1 MKTVFLQLN
10 SFLCIVNILSYI
22 RAKHNL
28 VFKMILVAICSFFL
42 ALMLPD
48 KEVKG
53 HKVDSFTAIWPY
65 TDLITEKDFL
75 IAKTPQEIKEE
86 KDRIRKEAPVFFEI
100 NNSERDQ
107 KLRQLENLKE
117 TDAAAYARFKPL
129 FDSIYKRGVIES
141 LDDENRKRSM
151 FVSTGSVAEPVA
163 YYDFFTIQ
171 SAVQFLNEGLKDQAE
186 NKRYLDYLA
195 INYLVSKTKTDLYIN
210 SRLEQLSLY
219 KSVIKQGEVLVKQAE
234 PLTNNKRYLI
244 NRYFHQQNQQ
254 VSFSI
259 LRFFA
264 KWGLTYILSMVL
276 LVFLAF
282 FRKPIFGQNKQVAFL
297 FLLML
302 GAVFATYVFH
312 KYGLMILALP
322 FALVPIWVR
331 VFFDARTALF
341 SYLMILLH
349 CSFFMPDRLEFLL
362 LQLLPGIGTLFVV
375 AEMRRRQQILN
386 AAALV
391 FLFYVCIFIT
401 YQLGFGTPQM
411 VKKFSAYVPFAI
423 SSTLVLL
430 AYPLIYLTEKF
441 FGFISDFKLL
451 ELCDLNHPL
460 LRKLSKDVPG
470 TFQHSLQ
477 VANLA
482 EEAIYYIGGNSLLVR
497 TGAMYHDIGK
507 LENPY
512 FFTENQPDGFS
523 PHQEIDPLESARI
536 IINHV
541 ILGVELA
548 KKYKLP
554 EQVIDFIRTH
564 HGTTSV
570 QYFLNLF
577 RKQGHESRIAESQF
591 RYPGPIPFS
600 KETAVLMIADG
611 VEAASRSL
619 KTHDALTINDLV
631 DNIIDYK
638 IANNQFINS
647 DITFKDI
654 TAIKK
659 IFKKRL
665 MNIYHAR
672 IEYPS

>member
-1 MKTVFLQLN
+1 MVAFCSLL
-10 SFLCIVNILSYI
+10 LS
-22 RAKHNL
+22 
-28 VFKMILVAICSFFL
+28 
-42 ALMLPD
+42 LMMPN
-48 KEVKG
+48 KEIKG

-65 TDLITEKDFL
+65 ADLIAESDFL
-75 IAKTPQEIKEE
+75 ISKTPLELKAEKEQ
-86 KDRIRKEAPVFFEI
+86 IRRDAPVFFEL
-100 NNSERDQ
+100 NTTEKDKKWREF
-107 KLRQLENLKE
+107 ENLKI
-117 TDAAAYARFKPL
+117 TNPKNYKRLKPL
-129 FDSIYKRGVIES
+129 FDTIYKKGVIES
-141 LDDENRKRSM
+141 LEDEYRQKPIFITSNNY
-151 FVSTGSVAEPVA
+151 AEPAV
-163 YYDFFTIQ
+163 YYDYFTIQ
-171 SAVQFLNEGLKDQAE
+171 TAVEYLVTVLNNEIP
-186 NKRYLDYLA
+186 NKEYLDYLA
-195 INYLVSKTKTDLYIN
+195 INYLISKEKTNLYIN
-210 SRLEQLSLY
+210 AKLEQISLY
-219 KSVIKQGEVLVKQAE
+219 KSSIKEGQILVKQAE
-234 PLTNNKRYLI
+234 PLTNDKRYLI
-244 NRYFHQQNQQ
+244 NRYFNYQNQNTS
-254 VSFSI
+254 VSFI
-259 LRFFA
+259 KFIA
-264 KWGLTYILSMVL
+264 KWGLTFILSMVL

-302 GAVFATYVFH
+302 ISVLATSVFH
-312 KYGLMILALP
+312 KYGLMIFALP
-322 FALVPIWVR
+322 FALVPILVR
-331 VFFDARTALF
+331 VFFDGRTALF
-341 SYLMILLH
+341 TYLLILLH
-349 CSFFMPDRLEFLL
+349 CSFFMPDRLEFIL
-362 LQLLPGIGTLFVV
+362 LQLIPGIGTLFVV
-375 AEMRRRQQILN
+375 AEMRKRQQILN

-391 FLFYVCIFIT
+391 FLFYVFIFVT
-401 YQLGFGTPQM
+401 YQLGFGTAQT
-411 VKKFSAYVPFAI
+411 VKKVSSYIPFAI
-423 SSTLVLL
+423 SSMLVLL

-451 ELCDLNHPL
+451 ELSDLNHPL

-512 FFTENQPDGFS
+512 FFTENQANGFS
-523 PHQEIDPLESARI
+523 PHQEIEPIESARI

-541 ILGVELA
+541 IIGVELA
-548 KKYKLP
+548 KKHKLP

-570 QYFLNLF
+570 QYFLNVF
-577 RKQGHESRIAESQF
+577 RKQGHDSAVAESQF

-619 KTHDALTINDLV
+619 KTHDALAINDLV
-631 DNIIDYK
+631 DSIIDYK

-654 TAIKK
+654 TTIKK

>member
-1 MKTVFLQLN
+1 MIIVAFC
-10 SFLCIVNILSYI
+10 SFL
-22 RAKHNL
+22 
-28 VFKMILVAICSFFL
+28 F

-48 KEVKG
+48 KEIKG

-65 TDLITEKDFL
+65 PDLVTEQDFL
-75 IAKTPQEIKEE
+75 ILKTPAELKAE
-86 KDRIRKEAPVFFEI
+86 KDQLKNESPLFFEV
-100 NNSERDQ
+100 NNQERDI
-107 KLRQLENLKE
+107 KLAQLDNLE
-117 TDAAAYARFKPL
+117 LSDARSYRILKPL
-129 FDSIYKRGVIES
+129 FDSIYRRGVIES
-141 LDDENRKRSM
+141 LDDESRKKAV
-151 FVSTGSVAEPVA
+151 FITTGNYAEPGV

-171 SAVQFLNEGLKDQAE
+171 TAVAFLTRNVPGDIPNKNYLDFLTVNYFLNKEKTSL
-186 NKRYLDYLA
+186 YL
-195 INYLVSKTKTDLYIN
+195 NSK
-210 SRLEQLSLY
+210 LEQVSLY
-219 KSVIKQGEVLVKQAE
+219 KNVIKQGQVLVKQAE
-234 PLTNNKRYLI
+234 PLTNNKRFLI
-244 NRYFHQQNQQ
+244 NRYFNSQNQ
-254 VSFSI
+254 STAFSL
-259 LRFFA
+259 LRFMA

-282 FRKPIFGQNKQVAFL
+282 FRKPVFGQNKQVSFL

-302 GAVFATYVFH
+302 ASVFCTFFFN
-312 KYGLMILALP
+312 KYGLMVFALP
-322 FALVPIWVR
+322 FALVPILVR
-331 VFFDARTALF
+331 VFFDGRTALF
-341 SYLMILLH
+341 TYLMILLL
-349 CSFFMPDRLEFLL
+349 CSFFMPDRLEFIL
-362 LQLLPGIGTLFVV
+362 LQLIPGIGTLFVV

-386 AAALV
+386 AAVIV
-391 FLFYVCIFIT
+391 FIFYVFIFVT
-401 YQLGFGTPQM
+401 YQLSFGTPDT
-411 VKKFSAYVPFAI
+411 VKKLSSYAPFVI
-423 SSTLVLL
+423 SSMLVLL
-430 AYPLIYLTEKF
+430 AYPLIYLTERF

-451 ELCDLNHPL
+451 ELSDLNHPL
-460 LRKLSKDVPG
+460 LRKLSKEVPG

-523 PHQEIDPLESARI
+523 PHQEIDPVDSARI

-541 ILGVELA
+541 IVGVELA

-554 EQVIDFIRTH
+554 EQIIDFIRTH

-570 QYFLNLF
+570 RYFLNLF
-577 RKQGHESRIAESQF
+577 RKQGGPTSKIAESQF

-619 KTHDALTINDLV
+619 KTHDALSINDLV

-654 TAIKK
+654 TTIKK

>member
-1 MKTVFLQLN
+1 MNLLG
-10 SFLCIVNILSYI
+10 YI
-22 RAKHNL
+22 QAKHNL
-28 VFKMILVAICSFFL
+28 VFKLVLVAFCSFL
-42 ALMLPD
+42 LSLMLPNR
-48 KEVKG
+48 EVKG
-53 HKVDSFTAIWPY
+53 HKVDSFTAVWPY
-65 TDLITEKDFL
+65 QDLITEKDFF
-75 IAKTPQEIKEE
+75 ISKTPQELKQEKEQVRLNAPLFFVHDTLDRNLKLKQLDVLRE
-86 KDRIRKEAPVFFEI
+86 KDPA
-100 NNSERDQ
+100 S
-107 KLRQLENLKE
+107 
-117 TDAAAYARFKPL
+117 YAILKPL
-129 FDSIYKRGVIES
+129 FDTIYKRGVIES
-141 LDDENRKRSM
+141 VEEASRRKAV
-151 FVSTGSVAEPVA
+151 FVTSGQYAESA
-163 YYDFFTIQ
+163 SYYDFFTIQ
-171 SAVQFLNEGLKDQAE
+171 TAVEYLSRELKNRLPE
-186 NKRYLDYLA
+186 MKYLDYLTVD
-195 INYLVSKTKTDLYIN
+195 YLISREQTDLYVN
-210 SRLEQLSLY
+210 SKLEQISLY
-219 KSVIKQGEVLVKQAE
+219 KSVIKQGEVLVKQGE

-244 NRYFHQQNQQ
+244 NRYFNFMNQGQ
-254 VSFSI
+254 SFSW
-259 LRFFA
+259 LGFMAR
-264 KWGLTYILSMVL
+264 WSLTYILCMVL

-302 GAVFATYVFH
+302 VSVFSTHVFH
-312 KYGLMILALP
+312 KYGLMVFALP
-322 FALVPIWVR
+322 YALVPILVR
-331 VFFDARTALF
+331 VFFDGRTALF
-341 SYLMILLH
+341 TYLIILLH
-349 CSFFMPDRLEFLL
+349 CSFFMPDRLEFIL
-362 LQLLPGIGTLFVV
+362 LQLIPGIGTLFVV

-386 AAALV
+386 AAVMVFVFYVLV
-391 FLFYVCIFIT
+391 FMA
-401 YQLGFGTPQM
+401 YQLGFGTKQT
-411 VKKFSAYVPFAI
+411 VTKFSSYIPFAI
-423 SSTLVLL
+423 SAMLVLL

-451 ELCDLNHPL
+451 ELSDLNHPL

-523 PHQEIDPLESARI
+523 PHQEIDPLESAKI

-541 ILGVELA
+541 IVGVELA

-554 EQVIDFIRTH
+554 EQIIDFIRTH

-570 QYFLNLF
+570 QYFLHLF
-577 RKQGHESRIAESQF
+577 RKQGNDSKIAESQF

-619 KTHDALTINDLV
+619 KKHDALTINDLV

-654 TAIKK
+654 TIIKK

>member
-1 MKTVFLQLN
+1 
-10 SFLCIVNILSYI
+10 
-22 RAKHNL
+22 
-28 VFKMILVAICSFFL
+28 
-42 ALMLPD
+42 MLPD

-53 HKVDSFTAIWPY
+53 HRVDSFTAVWPY
-65 TDLITEKDFL
+65 ADLVTDQDFL
-75 IAKTPQEIKEE
+75 ISKSLEEIK
-86 KDRIRKEAPVFFEI
+86 
-100 NNSERDQ
+100 SERDKIREEAPIFFEQ
-107 KLRQLENLKE
+107 NNYEKNKKLKE
-117 TDAAAYARFKPL
+117 LEGLKEYDMKAYRILKPL
-129 FDSIYKRGVIES
+129 IDSLYKRGIAER
-141 LDDENRKRSM
+141 LDEASPNHAIFMSEGNYAQEG
-151 FVSTGSVAEPVA
+151 TYG
-163 YYDFFTIQ
+163 DFYTIQ
-171 SAVQFLNEGLKDQAE
+171 SAVDFLETRLEQYPDINFH
-186 NKRYLDYLA
+186 DYLA
-195 INYLVSKTKTDLYIN
+195 INYFVNKEKTALYMNSKLD
-210 SRLEQLSLY
+210 QM
-219 KSVIKQGEVLVKQAE
+219 SVFKNVIREGEVLVRQGEA
-234 PLTNNKRYLI
+234 LTNDKRNLI
-244 NRYFHQQNQQ
+244 NRYFHYRNQTP
-254 VSFSI
+254 VFSAVKF
-259 LRFFA
+259 LA
-264 KWGLTYILSMVL
+264 KWGLTFILCMIL
-276 LVFLAF
+276 LVFMAF

-297 FLLML
+297 FLIML
-302 GAVFATYVFH
+302 VSVFTTSMFY

-322 FALVPIWVR
+322 FCLVPILVR
-331 VFFDARTALF
+331 VFFDGRTALF
-341 SYLMILLH
+341 TYLMVLLH
-349 CSFFMPDRLEFLL
+349 CCFYMPDRLEFIL
-362 LQLLPGIGTLFVV
+362 LQLVPGICTLFVV

-386 AAALV
+386 SAAFV
-391 FLFYVCIFIT
+391 FAFYVIVFVT
-401 YQLGFGTPQM
+401 YQLGFGTWQT
-411 VKKFSAYVPFAI
+411 VTKFTSYIPFFISAM
-423 SSTLVLL
+423 LVLL

-460 LRKLSKDVPG
+460 LRKLSKEVPG

-507 LENPY
+507 IENPL
-512 FFTENQPDGFS
+512 FFTENQPNGFS
-523 PHQEIDPLESARI
+523 PHQEMEPLESARV

-541 ILGVELA
+541 IIGVEMA

-570 QYFLNLF
+570 EYFLNLF
-577 RKQGHESRIAESQF
+577 RKQGNDSKIAESQF

-619 KTHDALTINDLV
+619 KTHDAVTLNDLV

-638 IANNQFINS
+638 ILNNQFINS

-654 TAIKK
+654 TTIKK

>member
-1 MKTVFLQLN
+1 MIIVAFC
-10 SFLCIVNILSYI
+10 SFL
-22 RAKHNL
+22 
-28 VFKMILVAICSFFL
+28 F
-42 ALMLPD
+42 ALMLPN

-53 HKVDSFTAIWPY
+53 HKVDSFTPIWPY
-65 TDLITEKDFL
+65 ADLVVDHDFL
-75 IAKTPQEIKEE
+75 ILKTQAELKEE
-86 KDRIRKEAPVFFEI
+86 KDVLKKEAPLFFEI
-100 NNSERDQ
+100 NNLERD
-107 KLRQLENLKE
+107 KKNALLENLSISDPK
-117 TDAAAYARFKPL
+117 TYSLLKPL
-129 FDSIYKRGVIES
+129 FQEIYQKGVIETIEEDS
-141 LDDENRKRSM
+141 RKKTM
-151 FVSTGSVAEPVA
+151 FVMNGNYAEPAV
-163 YYDFFTIQ
+163 YYDYFTIQ
-171 SAVQFLNEGLKDQAE
+171 TAYDYLMQNLTSEHSTKNP
-186 NKRYLDYLA
+186 LDYLA
-195 INYLVSKTKTDLYIN
+195 INYTLNKEKTNLFLNSK
-210 SRLEQLSLY
+210 LEQVSLY
-219 KSVIKQGEVLVKQAE
+219 KNVIKEGSVLVRQSE

-244 NRYFHQQNQQ
+244 NRYFNAQNKN
-254 VSFSI
+254 VTFSF

-264 KWGLTYILSMVL
+264 KWGLTYIISMVL

-282 FRKPIFGQNKQVAFL
+282 FRKSIFGQNKQVAFL
-297 FLLML
+297 FLLMISS
-302 GAVFATYVFH
+302 VFCTYFFH
-312 KYGLMILALP
+312 KYGLMLFALP
-322 FALVPIWVR
+322 FALVPIMVR
-331 VFFDARTALF
+331 VFFDGRTALF
-341 SYLMILLH
+341 TYLMILLL
-349 CSFFMPDRLEFLL
+349 CSFFMPDRLEFIL
-362 LQLLPGIGTLFVV
+362 LQLIPGIGTLFVV

-386 AAALV
+386 AAAIV
-391 FLFYVCIFIT
+391 FLFYILIFVT
-401 YQLGFGTPQM
+401 YQLSFGTPER
-411 VKKFSAYVPFAI
+411 VTKLSSYIPFAI

-451 ELCDLNHPL
+451 ELSDLNHPL
-460 LRKLSKDVPG
+460 LRRLSKDVPG

-523 PHQEIDPLESARI
+523 PHQEIDPIESARI

-541 ILGVELA
+541 ILGVELG

-554 EQVIDFIRTH
+554 EQIIDFIRTH

-577 RKQGHESRIAESQF
+577 RKQGHDSKIAESQF

-619 KTHDALTINDLV
+619 KKHDALTINDLV

-654 TAIKK
+654 TTIKK

>member
-1 MKTVFLQLN
+1 M
-10 SFLCIVNILSYI
+10 
-22 RAKHNL
+22 
-28 VFKMILVAICSFFL
+28 FKLILVAFCSFIL
-42 ALMLPD
+42 SLMLPN

-53 HKVDSFTAIWPY
+53 HKVDSFTAVWPY
-65 TDLITEKDFL
+65 SDLVTEKDFF
-75 IAKTPQEIKEE
+75 ITKTQQEVKLEKEHIKNN
-86 KDRIRKEAPVFFEI
+86 APLFFVHDTI
-100 NNSERDQ
+100 ERNK
-107 KLRQLENLKE
+107 KLRELHLLEY
-117 TDAAAYARFKPL
+117 TDPSSYYILKPL
-129 FDSIYKRGVIES
+129 FDSIYNRGVIES
-141 LDDENRKRSM
+141 IDENSRRKTIFLSE
-151 FVSTGSVAEPVA
+151 GQYAESVA
-163 YYDFFTIQ
+163 YYDFFNVR
-171 SAVQFLNEGLKDQAE
+171 SAVEFLTRELKSQLPE
-186 NKRYLDYLA
+186 MKYLDYLT
-195 INYLVSKTKTDLYIN
+195 IDYVISRDKTNLYIN
-210 SRLEQLSLY
+210 SKLEQVSLY
-219 KSVIKQGEVLVKQAE
+219 KSVIRQGEVLVKQGE

-244 NRYFHQQNQQ
+244 NRYFNFINQGQ
-254 VSFSI
+254 SFSWI
-259 LRFFA
+259 NFLARWA
-264 KWGLTYILSMVL
+264 LSYILCMVL

-302 GAVFATYVFH
+302 ASVFSTFIFH
-312 KYGLMILALP
+312 KYGLMVFALP
-322 FALVPIWVR
+322 YALVPILVR
-331 VFFDARTALF
+331 VFFDGRTALF
-341 SYLMILLH
+341 TYLMILLH
-349 CSFFMPDRLEFLL
+349 CCFFMPDRLEFLL
-362 LQLLPGIGTLFVV
+362 LQLIPGIGTLFVV

-386 AAALV
+386 AAVMV
-391 FLFYVCIFIT
+391 FLFYVVVFMA
-401 YQLGFGTPQM
+401 YQLGFGTKT
-411 VKKFSAYVPFAI
+411 VVNKFSAYVPFAI
-423 SSTLVLL
+423 SSMLVLL

-451 ELCDLNHPL
+451 ELSDLNHPL

-523 PHQEIDPLESARI
+523 PHQEIDPLESAKI

-541 ILGVELA
+541 IIGIELA
-548 KKYKLP
+548 KKHKLP
-554 EQVIDFIRTH
+554 EQIIDFIRTH

-577 RKQGHESRIAESQF
+577 KKQGNDSKIAESQF

-619 KTHDALTINDLV
+619 KKHDALTINDLV

-654 TAIKK
+654 TVIKK